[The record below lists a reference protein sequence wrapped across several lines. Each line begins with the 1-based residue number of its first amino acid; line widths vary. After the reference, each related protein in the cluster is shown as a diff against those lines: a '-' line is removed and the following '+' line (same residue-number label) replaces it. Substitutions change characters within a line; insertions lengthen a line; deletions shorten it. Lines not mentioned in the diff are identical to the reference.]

1 MNCFKIQRDWRHSCV
16 DNSFAFGH
24 QLKNVRIVDWPDW
37 MRKHQLL
44 MPLYR
49 FDRYWCPGCRDL
61 ARKTRLEKVPV
72 TLIEPPPPIPLA
84 KTGGGSGC
92 VFLIH
97 RRFSDVLDGK
107 ELRNSVRFGPV
118 QLQDGSIS
126 NDWFSAVFRVRTV
139 IRGTNDA
146 GFRICPCRGR
156 VVYFAMGKQFICPM
170 ESNAGIIGGNEVI
183 LTESF
188 LTKKRKDWIGA
199 EKGISLLPIKTTQIP
214 LDGFNWNL
222 PWYADENPT
231 VFREYLATKFVAAL
245 AIETDRDRLL
255 DLAIVHSEM
264 VASGNGI
271 TDVLPLVEERLSM
284 DQKVLFNDF
293 LALDEDKKSVLPL
306 YRQRGFSVPSY

>member
-1 MNCFKIQRDWRHSCV
+1 M
-16 DNSFAFGH
+16 
-24 QLKNVRIVDWPDW
+24 
-37 MRKHQLL
+37 
-44 MPLYR
+44 
-49 FDRYWCPGCRDL
+49 
-61 ARKTRLEKVPV
+61 
-72 TLIEPPPPIPLA
+72 
-84 KTGGGSGC
+84 
-92 VFLIH
+92 
-97 RRFSDVLDGK
+97 
-107 ELRNSVRFGPV
+107 
-118 QLQDGSIS
+118 
-126 NDWFSAVFRVRTV
+126 
-139 IRGTNDA
+139 
-146 GFRICPCRGR
+146 
-156 VVYFAMGKQFICPM
+156 
-170 ESNAGIIGGNEVI
+170 
-183 LTESF
+183 
-188 LTKKRKDWIGA
+188 
-199 EKGISLLPIKTTQIP
+199 PIKTTQIP